1 MKLCKNNLYV
11 GALIG
16 ASTLVVFSALYKEG
30 KNVDMQ
36 PTKVIE
42 EKVVETKKAVK
53 ERPIIDED
61 ILIDEE
67 YINNEISSLG
77 IVNESEKQGKSYRIL
92 RCIDENSYYK
102 AMIVLTYVD
111 YEIKDEKTITIYRVC
126 DAFTKTELFKTN
138 KVNEYFDIKNIYEK
152 SECFSKYTIIS
163 LDSLDDTYKYT
174 IIDNVSEE
182 ELSIIPNNINDCW
195 INEYDIAKI
204 YVSLISK
211 DNRVSFNKNEDKVLT
226 Y

>member
-16 ASTLVVFSALYKEG
+16 ASSLVIFSALYKEG
-30 KNVDMQ
+30 KNVDIE

-42 EKVVETKKAVK
+42 EKIVETKKAVK

-67 YINNEISSLG
+67 YINNEILSLG
-77 IVNESEKQGKSYRIL
+77 IINENERQGKSYRIL

-111 YEIKDEKTITIYRVC
+111 YEIEDEKTVTVYRVC
-126 DAFTKTELFKTN
+126 DAFTKTELYKTKN
-138 KVNEYFDIKNIYEK
+138 IMDIKNIFDK
-152 SECFSKYTIIS
+152 SEYFSEYTIIS
-163 LDSLDDTYKYT
+163 LDSLDDTSKYT
-174 IIDNVSEE
+174 IIDNVSDE

-195 INEYDIAKI
+195 INEYDAAKI

-211 DNRVSFNKNEDKVLT
+211 NNRVSFNKNEEKVLT